1 MLSLDF
7 KATTTTSGGS
17 RKSVTFNSNFRP
29 SERLAVWPGE
39 KSSDDKRLAAK
50 KNCLFNLFIYF
61 IFVLPTFFLGRLT
74 CEGKRA
80 FHLFFKGR
88 RSFAGSSSDYYCAAI
103 TRAAQFIGRN
113 AANFLLALVGGDMVC
128 FSCFWEPIFFF
139 LSSLL
144 LPSLTSCL
152 GARLFQRGRGGERRK
167 SLIGLVSPL
176 TQ

>member
-1 MLSLDF
+1 MLSLDLAPDF

-17 RKSVTFNSNFRP
+17 WKSVTFNSNFRP

-50 KNCLFNLFIYF
+50 KISLFNLFIYF
-61 IFVLPTFFLGRLT
+61 IFVLPTFFFGRLT

-113 AANFLLALVGGDMVC
+113 AANFLLAFVGGIWFV
-128 FSCFWEPIFFF
+128 FPVSGSQFFF
-139 LSSLL
+139 S
-144 LPSLTSCL
+144 LPSSC
-152 GARLFQRGRGGERRK
+152 
-167 SLIGLVSPL
+167 PL
-176 TQ
+176 